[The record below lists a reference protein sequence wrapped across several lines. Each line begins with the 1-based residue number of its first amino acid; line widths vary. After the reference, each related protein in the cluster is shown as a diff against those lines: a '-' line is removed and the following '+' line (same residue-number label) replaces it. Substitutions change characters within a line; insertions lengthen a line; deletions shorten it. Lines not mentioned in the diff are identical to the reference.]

1 MQNNCFNFGKPMR
14 YFCMVHGSSP
24 GLQSC
29 KEGLQPSCIS
39 FNARIGVRVQ
49 YLAPEQTQTICLE

>member
-1 MQNNCFNFGKPMR
+1 
-14 YFCMVHGSSP
+14 MVHGSSP